1 MAHFFNQGFFG
12 GMGGGMGGGFGGGF
26 DHEEEEAGE
35 VDNKQLYEAL
45 EVESGCTQED
55 VKKAYKRLVRVHH
68 PDKGGDEKKFKEVQ
82 AAYEVLNDPEKR
94 KMYDKYGL
102 EGLKSG
108 GMSKGGFGDIF
119 DIFFGGGGRRNGG
132 QRQTPQL
139 KPTVM
144 GLKLTLSDV
153 YHGKMAHVD
162 VDRKVLCEGC
172 NGKGGSEVEKC
183 TGCKGR
189 GVVVKMI
196 QLGPGMYS
204 QSQADCNDCKG
215 TGEKIKKENI
225 CKTCKGNKLI
235 EKKEK
240 VEVPIAPGIH
250 ENEKIMISGKGNEH
264 PEYRTGDLVIV
275 TQIEEDSVFKRAKND
290 LIIEKS
296 ISLIEALGGFEFNL
310 KHLNGQDVTIKTEA
324 GDIVQHKAARR
335 IPDLGM
341 PKYKEGFAFG
351 DLIIIFEIVLPNKF
365 SEAQIAELRKHLPK
379 PLLPP
384 VKPTKNVYTLEKHDV
399 KTQHKASEQYEEEED
414 DEHHGGGQRV
424 QCNQQ

>member
-12 GMGGGMGGGFGGGF
+12 GMGGMGGGMGGF
-26 DHEEEEAGE
+26 DHDDEETGE

-45 EVESGCTQED
+45 ELPQNASQD
-55 VKKAYKRLVRVHH
+55 DIKKAYKKLVRVHH
-68 PDKGGDEKKFKEVQ
+68 PDKGGDEKHFKEVQ

-119 DIFFGGGGRRNGG
+119 DIFFGGGGRRAGG
-132 QRQTPQL
+132 PRETPQL
-139 KPTVM
+139 KPTVV

-162 VDRKVLCEGC
+162 VTRKALCEGC
-172 NGKGGSEVEKC
+172 HGKGGSEVEKC
-183 TGCKGR
+183 TPCKGR
-189 GVVVKMI
+189 GVVIKMV

-204 QSQADCNDCKG
+204 QSQADCGECKG

-225 CKTCKGNKLI
+225 CKTCKGNKLV

-240 VEVPIAPGIH
+240 VEVPIAPGVA
-250 ENEKIMISGKGNEH
+250 ENEKIVISGKGNEH
-264 PEYRTGDLVIV
+264 PEYRTGDLVVV
-275 TQIEEDSVFKRAKND
+275 TQIEEDKVYKRSKND

-296 ISLIEALGGFEFNL
+296 ISLIEALAGFEFNL
-310 KHLNGQDVTIKTEA
+310 QHLNGQEITIKTSP
-324 GDIVQHKAARR
+324 GDILQHKAARR

-341 PKYKEGFAFG
+341 PKYKEAFSHG
-351 DLIIIFEIVLPNKF
+351 DLIIIFEIVLPAKF
-365 SEAQIAELRKHLPK
+365 SDQQIAELRKCLPK
-379 PLLPP
+379 PLLQPA
-384 VKPTKNVYTLEKHDV
+384 KPTKNTYTLEKHDMSSN
-399 KTQHKASEQYEEEED
+399 HKASEQYEEEDED
-414 DEHHGGGQRV
+414 DHHGGGQRV